1 MTHPTEW
8 EKPVIVTDRADR
20 RVWKF
25 HDSFSAEDEA
35 LLWNV
40 EIGAGSRLEAI
51 ATLDGYAKEADSYVS
66 VFLRLP
72 LPEGCRASYAMH
84 HIGYLR

>member
-1 MTHPTEW
+1 MSHELNL
-8 EKPVIVTDRADR
+8 IVTDIRKR
-20 RVWKF
+20 RVFKST
-25 HDSFSAEDEA
+25 DTYTADDEA
-35 LLWNV
+35 IMFNLDLPSSSN
-40 EIGAGSRLEAI
+40 LEAV
-51 ATLDGYAKEADSYVS
+51 ATLDGFAKDADSYVS